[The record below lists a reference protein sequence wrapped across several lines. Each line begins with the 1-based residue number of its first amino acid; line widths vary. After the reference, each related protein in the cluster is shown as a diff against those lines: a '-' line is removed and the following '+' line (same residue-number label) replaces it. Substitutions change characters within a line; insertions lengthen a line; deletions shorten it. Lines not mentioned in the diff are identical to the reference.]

1 MDQNRKRKQIFVVA
15 GNHREFVTLVGKKK
29 YEFYSATTLENL
41 AEEFPDYI
49 YVSHVDI
56 LRGRSEIEGFY
67 WGTYWSRPDLQDI
80 KFAIDVIKARK
91 EATLN
96 ATV

>member
-1 MDQNRKRKQIFVVA
+1 MVA
-15 GNHREFVTLVGKKK
+15 GNHREFLDVVKKK
-29 YEFYSATTLENL
+29 KKEFFNVPVTNENMF
-41 AEEFPDYI
+41 EEFPDYI

-67 WGTYWSRPDLQDI
+67 WGTYWSRPDLHDI
-80 KFAIDVIKARK
+80 KFVIDIIKARE